1 MRDQFLI
8 GRFLKAYAPVYRYKE
23 RRGPP
28 TPSFDRQ
35 VLADRFAERKRRF
48 RARQERYVVHLQL
61 GFFAALLFV
70 ISAFQVNIQPNETGA
85 YTPLKQELVTMEEIV
100 QTQQQVKPPPP
111 PRPPV
116 PVVVPDDEIL
126 EDDELDLDATLDIGE
141 PLAARPPPP
150 PAPEDEEEED
160 PEEKIFVVVE
170 QMPEM
175 IGGIAALLDD
185 LKYPLLAQKA
195 GLEGMVIVTVVI
207 DKEGR
212 PGSAQVIRSV
222 HKVLDEAAVA
232 AVLKQRFEPGRQR
245 NRPVR
250 VEMSIPVQ
258 FRLTGS

>member
-23 RRGPP
+23 RPGPP
-28 TPSFDRQ
+28 TPGFERQ

-48 RARQERYVVHLQL
+48 RARQRRYVVHLQL
-61 GFFAALLFV
+61 GFFAALVLV
-70 ISAFQVNIQPNETGA
+70 ISAFQLNIQPGETEA

-100 QTQQQVKPPPP
+100 QTRQQVKPPPP

-116 PVVVPDDEIL
+116 PVVVPDDAIIE
-126 EDDELDLDATLDIGE
+126 EDELDLDATLEIGE
-141 PLAARPPPP
+141 PLAALPPPP

-185 LKYPLLAQKA
+185 LKYP
-195 GLEGMVIVTVVI
+195 
-207 DKEGR
+207 
-212 PGSAQVIRSV
+212 P
-222 HKVLDEAAVA
+222 
-232 AVLKQRFEPGRQR
+232 
-245 NRPVR
+245 
-250 VEMSIPVQ
+250 
-258 FRLTGS
+258 